1 MLINLA
7 GNAVK
12 FTEKGEVVVT
22 VERMNDECGMMNERG
37 GKEDPSSVH
46 HSSFIVLHF
55 EVRDTGIGI
64 PPEKAASIFAPFV
77 QADGSTTRKYGGTGL
92 GLSICRKLV
101 EMMGGRLWVESTV
114 GGGSTFHF
122 TARFGVGP
130 AGEEPPPAPPALEGL
145 TVLVVDDN
153 ATNCRILEELLRPWR
168 MKPTVARSGPEAL
181 EALGR
186 AAAAGEP
193 FPLVLLD
200 AMMPG
205 MDGFELAEEI
215 RKRPELAGAAVMMLS
230 SGDRRGDVEHCRR
243 LGLARY
249 LVKPVSPSDLL
260 DALTQALSAP
270 RPAVAARKPSR
281 PPDAA
286 PAATT
291 LRVLLAED
299 NLVNQ
304 RLAIRLLEKQGH
316 VVTPVLNGR
325 DAVEALEEQAFD
337 VVLMDVQMPIL
348 DGMEATALIRR
359 REEGAGRRTPIIAL
373 TAHAMKGD
381 RERCLEAG
389 MDDYLTKPIQGAEL
403 ARRWRR

>member
-1 MLINLA
+1 
-7 GNAVK
+7 
-12 FTEKGEVVVT
+12 
-22 VERMNDECGMMNERG
+22 MNERG

-270 RPAVAARKPSR
+270 RPAVAAPSR
-281 PPDAA
+281 
-286 PAATT
+286 
-291 LRVLLAED
+291 R
-299 NLVNQ
+299 
-304 RLAIRLLEKQGH
+304 
-316 VVTPVLNGR
+316 
-325 DAVEALEEQAFD
+325 
-337 VVLMDVQMPIL
+337 
-348 DGMEATALIRR
+348 
-359 REEGAGRRTPIIAL
+359 GRRTPRRPRRRSASCWPRTISSTSVWRSAFWKSRDTSSRPSS
-373 TAHAMKGD
+373 TAA
-381 RERCLEAG
+381 
-389 MDDYLTKPIQGAEL
+389 TPWKPWRS
-403 ARRWRR
+403 RRSTWC